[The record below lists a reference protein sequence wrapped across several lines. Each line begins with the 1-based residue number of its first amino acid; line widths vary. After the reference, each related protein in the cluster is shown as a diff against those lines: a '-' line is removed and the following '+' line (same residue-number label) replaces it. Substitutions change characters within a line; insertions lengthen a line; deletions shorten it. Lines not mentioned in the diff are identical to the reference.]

1 MMSSLLSATIA
12 IALGLVGVSGGNHA
26 DSAAYSK
33 ATYSSRIAISIDN
46 QLVWS
51 VNPVRGNI
59 AHGNSGAD
67 LNDTNPGCDSN
78 TWKGQ

>member
-1 MMSSLLSATIA
+1 MISSLLSATIVVV
-12 IALGLVGVSGGNHA
+12 LGLMGPSGA
-26 DSAAYSK
+26 TQARPAAYSK